1 MNVPKRHLQVGMP
14 HQLAD
19 RVQIDAF
26 HDELACE
33 VLSPDLFVA
42 WAAIRIKRNAQRAF
56 FCYNTL
62 SAGGVAVVEAQ
73 LQKPNP
79 LNGISFILG
88 GDSEMAKEK
97 FERSKTHLNIETIGH
112 IDHGKTSLTAAIT
125 KCLFQ

>member
-1 MNVPKRHLQVGMP
+1 MSSRAFRSENGDLEKDGRASRITMVRMGSPV
-14 HQLAD
+14 
-19 RVQIDAF
+19 RVRKSAPDGERVRGQ
-26 HDELACE
+26 

-79 LNGISFILG
+79 LNGISFFG
-88 GDSEMAKEK
+88 RKFGDGEGEV
-97 FERSKTHLNIETIGH
+97 
-112 IDHGKTSLTAAIT
+112 
-125 KCLFQ
+125 

>member
-42 WAAIRIKRNAQRAF
+42 WATIRIKRNAQRVF

-62 SAGGVAVVEAQ
+62 SAGGVAVVEA
-73 LQKPNP
+73 
-79 LNGISFILG
+79 
-88 GDSEMAKEK
+88 
-97 FERSKTHLNIETIGH
+97 H
-112 IDHGKTSLTAAIT
+112 
-125 KCLFQ
+125 